1 MSYLCPTCKYCEWES
16 DQDERGHFSYPS
28 DCKKGKVEGAVENG
42 FGEIEECP
50 EYKEVEADYEEE
62 LEYLEKIG
70 YKEWEEA
77 ENADS
82 N

>member
-16 DQDERGHFSYPS
+16 DYDEQGHFSYPS

-50 EYKEVEADYEEE
+50 EYKEVEAENPYEEE
-62 LEYLEKIG
+62 LAYLDKIG
-70 YKEWEEA
+70 YKEA
-77 ENADS
+77 ENEDR
-82 N
+82 